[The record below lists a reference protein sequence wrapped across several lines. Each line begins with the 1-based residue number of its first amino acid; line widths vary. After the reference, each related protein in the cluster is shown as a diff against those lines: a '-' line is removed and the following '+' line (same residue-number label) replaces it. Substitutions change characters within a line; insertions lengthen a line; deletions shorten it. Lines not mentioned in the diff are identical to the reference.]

1 MKPVSVGNVPK
12 TSAPLPVSSV
22 IRLAS
27 SRDVS
32 MDVLDTL
39 LLKLVQLA
47 EVRQPNVEAL
57 AVSQVMLLTALVS
70 PVEKV
75 NGFS

>member
-1 MKPVSVGNVPK
+1 VPGVVVITPVPAVYEM
-12 TSAPLPVSSV
+12 TDAPE
-22 IRLAS
+22 
-27 SRDVS
+27 RDE
-32 MDVLDTL
+32 LEIL